1 MMIAEKTTYKPGYLN
16 LLETGKFEERVKQ
29 AQRLLQNC
37 RVCPWN
43 CRVNRLAGE
52 LGKCQTGRFPLVSS
66 AFPHFGEEAPLV
78 GLHGSGT
85 IFMAGCNLLC
95 DFCQN
100 YEISHLREGREV
112 TSTQLG
118 RLMLDL
124 QDMGCHNINVVTPSH
139 VVPQLI
145 EALYFAA
152 QQGLSIP
159 LVYNTSAYDS
169 LSSLA
174 LLNGLVDI
182 YMPDFK
188 FFDDAAFARYSPV
201 KNYATI
207 AKHAIKEMHRQVG
220 DLQIDS
226 RGIAVRGLLIRHL
239 VMPGYLEQSRKIF
252 HFIAREISP
261 NTYVNIM
268 AQYRPHGEAFR
279 YPEINRVLQH
289 REFQQA
295 IQMARE
301 AGLHRLD
308 GPIFH

>member
-1 MMIAEKTTYKPGYLN
+1 MG
-16 LLETGKFEERVKQ
+16 
-29 AQRLLQNC
+29 
-37 RVCPWN
+37 
-43 CRVNRLAGE
+43 
-52 LGKCQTGRFPLVSS
+52 
-66 AFPHFGEEAPLV
+66 H
-78 GLHGSGT
+78 HGSGT
-85 IFMAGCNLLC
+85 IFIAGCNMLC

-112 TSTQLG
+112 TPQQFG
-118 RLMLDL
+118 QLMLDL
-124 QDMGCHNINVVTPSH
+124 QEAGCHNINIVTPSH

-145 EALYFAA
+145 EALYYAA
-152 QQGLSIP
+152 RQGLTIP

-188 FFDDAAFARYSPV
+188 FFDDAVAARYSPV

-207 AKHAIKEMHRQVG
+207 AKHAIKEMYRQVG
-220 DLQIDS
+220 DLQFDS

-261 NTYVNIM
+261 NTYVNVM
-268 AQYRPHGEAFR
+268 AQYRPHGEAFH
-279 YPEINRVLQH
+279 YPEINRAVQYQEYLQ
-289 REFQQA
+289 A
-295 IQMARE
+295 LQMAQE
-301 AGLHRLD
+301 AGLQRLD
-308 GPIFH
+308 GPLFR